1 MKPLPEHA
9 DPQYIA
15 SMIVLH
21 QPVEAWKDKIA
32 TLPEDKREAVR
43 EILLTYYQLAKGKGK

>member
-9 DPQYIA
+9 DAHYIA

-21 QPVEAWKDKIA
+21 QPVDRWKDKLA
-32 TLPEDKREAVR
+32 TLPEDKRQAVR
-43 EILLTYYQLAKGKGK
+43 DILETYYKLRKRK